1 MLQSSMPFK
10 SVVLSTSFLLLF
22 SITPPEG
29 VAQHRNPAIQ
39 AQRQALHRLAQ
50 EGNDSL
56 LIARATEFINRT
68 PQDPVL
74 YYFKTLGL
82 LWRMRPSEAL
92 PAINTAI
99 ALDST
104 KSGFYLA
111 RAQVHRRLH
120 QYEKALF
127 NLDAAVR
134 FGTDPDKTQLTRA
147 RIHSEMGVPS
157 KAAKQ
162 IRPLLAKHPD
172 SVALKSALSE
182 AKYLAGDVD
191 SALTLL
197 HNSDAARSPTLLR
210 QASNIHLREGH
221 IDDAHEALIALERKT
236 DSARSSRGQAFT
248 KTNLAYTFYKRDS
261 LDAALQRIT
270 TGIQILPQNSFAYR
284 NRGLI
289 HRALGHLD
297 EACDDFRRAIDLDFS
312 TQWGQE
318 AIYGPDPKA
327 LFNTHCA
334 STD

>member
-1 MLQSSMPFK
+1 MPFK
-10 SVVLSTSFLLLF
+10 SVLLATSFLLL
-22 SITPPEG
+22 SCITTSEG
-29 VAQHRNPAIQ
+29 VAQRQSPAIQ
-39 AQRQALHRLAQ
+39 AQRQVLHRIAQ
-50 EGNDSL
+50 QRNDSL
-56 LIARATEFINRT
+56 LIARATEFINLT

-104 KSGFYLA
+104 KSGFYLV

-120 QYEKALF
+120 EYEKALF
-127 NLDAAVR
+127 NLDEAVR
-134 FGTDPDKTQLTRA
+134 FGTDPGKTQLTRA
-147 RIHSEMGVPS
+147 RIHNEMGAPS

-162 IRPLLAKHPD
+162 IRRLLTKHPD
-172 SVALKSALSE
+172 SLALKSALSE

-197 HNSDAARSPTLLR
+197 HDSDAARSPTLLR

-221 IDDAHEALIALERKT
+221 IDEAHQSLIALERKT
-236 DSARSSRGQAFT
+236 DSSHSGRGQAFT

-261 LDAALQRIT
+261 LDAALQRIK
-270 TGIQILPQNSFAYR
+270 TGIQILPRNAFAYR

-289 HRALGHLD
+289 HRALGDL
-297 EACDDFRRAIDLDFS
+297 EQACDDFRRAIDLGFS
-312 TQWGQE
+312 TQWGQD
-318 AIYGPDPKA
+318 AVYGPNPKA
-327 LFNTHCA
+327 LLITHCT